1 MHVPACARRY
11 CALQPLQRNPPSS
24 RVYDRVGIMCMYAA
38 RAGCRGWGGSGRCG
52 TVRSCVGAVD
62 DGDGEGDDDGGQ
74 RWCGQLMED
83 WVDGL
88 MDG

>member
-1 MHVPACARRY
+1 
-11 CALQPLQRNPPSS
+11 
-24 RVYDRVGIMCMYAA
+24 MCTTASELCVCMRHAQVA
-38 RAGCRGWGGSGRCG
+38 EGGGGSGRCG

-74 RWCGQLMED
+74 RWCGQLED

>member
-1 MHVPACARRY
+1 
-11 CALQPLQRNPPSS
+11 
-24 RVYDRVGIMCMYAA
+24 MYAA

-74 RWCGQLMED
+74 RWCEQLMED

-88 MDG
+88 MDGWMGGLRATGSHVP